1 MCFAVRNFREPCGCK
16 NARYFYLSLTEI
28 CAQAFSGQHK
38 PLADTK
44 SALTPAFHSGRPE
57 REDLGLFSVDLPR
70 SVGQGVSA
78 SKKHRRDQVEEN
90 NGVGRAPLISFGQDH
105 DVHKLRISQ
114 DEFSSINMDGE
125 GKDSYH
131 TEFESAY
138 PPHSFS
144 PLDSSLGE
152 EGKRQTETLE
162 HEASLNL
169 ETSLS
174 RPEKTTRVAGPL
186 HTLLDLPGVKSS
198 VSASKASGANA
209 SIEVRSGGPKGI
221 CMKTLPMPDNS
232 LAMIAIDQ
240 CEELSSSSSS
250 HLFREAFMPLERII
264 EDPHI
269 NDAPKDGR
277 ALRKRERGQVL
288 SKLETR
294 QKEQAHETGRE
305 NRKNVATYKKR
316 DHSANGPPQA
326 SMAHPENRSTN
337 LDRLMSQFDRKT
349 SSSLSHSSS
358 SAVLECM
365 EEGTIVW
372 GGGKTQKLSR
382 SISIQTESPL
392 RCHTWSVGTQTVESL
407 AKGDTVC
414 TNANVAKPVPCAQEH
429 ESMVTNPTSSAQ
441 TTVTGEDHKTVSRTD
456 KGEKNA
462 RAAIS
467 DTDADSKARHKENFG
482 VLSHH
487 NEDKTVQFDCIQMS
501 CDQNE
506 IKSNTAEID
515 LNLEKAERDFAEKL
529 QAEESEKGRSCMEG
543 MNAKEKV
550 APDTPAAMNFAKAGA
565 SSDVND
571 QNVTGH
577 CKESLLICDGCSR
590 TDFKNIQVGFAVC
603 RIIYRIMCAR
613 SPHIELCTL
622 RLTFMARRVWQG
634 LKLHKVR
641 FCPSKQRTQDA

>member
-28 CAQAFSGQHK
+28 CAQAFSGQRK

-90 NGVGRAPLISFGQDH
+90 NGVGRAPLISFGKDH
-105 DVHKLRISQ
+105 DAHKLRISQ
-114 DEFSSINMDGE
+114 DEVSSINMDGE

-209 SIEVRSGGPKGI
+209 SIEVRSGGRKGI

-277 ALRKRERGQVL
+277 ALRKRELGQVL

-294 QKEQAHETGRE
+294 QKEQVHETGRE

-337 LDRLMSQFDRKT
+337 LDRLMSR
-349 SSSLSHSSS
+349 
-358 SAVLECM
+358 
-365 EEGTIVW
+365 

-414 TNANVAKPVPCAQEH
+414 TNAD
-429 ESMVTNPTSSAQ
+429 VTNPTSSAQ
-441 TTVTGEDHKTVSRTD
+441 TTVTGEDHKTVPRTD
-456 KGEKNA
+456 EGEKNA

-467 DTDADSKARHKENFG
+467 DTDVDSKASHKENFG

-529 QAEESEKGRSCMEG
+529 QADESEKGRSCMEG

-550 APDTPAAMNFAKAGA
+550 APDTPVTS
-565 SSDVND
+565 SSDEFCEGWSE
-571 QNVTGH
+571 QR
-577 CKESLLICDGCSR
+577 CQRSKCDR
-590 TDFKNIQVGFAVC
+590 ALQ
-603 RIIYRIMCAR
+603 RI
-613 SPHIELCTL
+613 SPD
-622 RLTFMARRVWQG
+622 M
-634 LKLHKVR
+634 
-641 FCPSKQRTQDA
+641 

>member
-131 TEFESAY
+131 TEFESAD

-144 PLDSSLGE
+144 PLDSSLSE

-277 ALRKRERGQVL
+277 ALRKRELGQVL

-294 QKEQAHETGRE
+294 QKEQVHETGRE

-337 LDRLMSQFDRKT
+337 LDRLMSR
-349 SSSLSHSSS
+349 
-358 SAVLECM
+358 
-365 EEGTIVW
+365 

-407 AKGDTVC
+407 AQGDTVC
-414 TNANVAKPVPCAQEH
+414 TNAD
-429 ESMVTNPTSSAQ
+429 VTNPTSSAQ
-441 TTVTGEDHKTVSRTD
+441 TTVTGEDHKTVPRTD
-456 KGEKNA
+456 EGEKNA

-467 DTDADSKARHKENFG
+467 DTDVDSKASHKENFG

-550 APDTPAAMNFAKAGA
+550 APDTPVTS
-565 SSDVND
+565 SSDEFCEGWSE
-571 QNVTGH
+571 QR
-577 CKESLLICDGCSR
+577 CQRSKCDR
-590 TDFKNIQVGFAVC
+590 ALQ
-603 RIIYRIMCAR
+603 RI
-613 SPHIELCTL
+613 SPD
-622 RLTFMARRVWQG
+622 M
-634 LKLHKVR
+634 
-641 FCPSKQRTQDA
+641 

>member
-90 NGVGRAPLISFGQDH
+90 NGVGRAPLISFGKDH
-105 DVHKLRISQ
+105 DAHKLRISQ
-114 DEFSSINMDGE
+114 DEVSSINMDGE

-250 HLFREAFMPLERII
+250 HLFREAFMQLERII

-269 NDAPKDGR
+269 NDVPKDGR

-365 EEGTIVW
+365 EEGTTVW

-407 AKGDTVC
+407 AQGDTVC
-414 TNANVAKPVPCAQEH
+414 TNAD
-429 ESMVTNPTSSAQ
+429 VTNPTSSAQ

-456 KGEKNA
+456 EGEKNA

-467 DTDADSKARHKENFG
+467 DTDADSKASHKENFG

-529 QAEESEKGRSCMEG
+529 QADESEKGRSCMEG

>member
-407 AKGDTVC
+407 AQGDTVC
-414 TNANVAKPVPCAQEH
+414 TNAD
-429 ESMVTNPTSSAQ
+429 VTNPTSSAQ

-456 KGEKNA
+456 EGEKNA

-467 DTDADSKARHKENFG
+467 DTDADSKASHKENFG

-529 QAEESEKGRSCMEG
+529 QADESEKGRSCMEG

-550 APDTPAAMNFAKAGA
+550 APDTPVTS
-565 SSDVND
+565 SSDEFCEGWSE
-571 QNVTGH
+571 QR
-577 CKESLLICDGCSR
+577 CQRSKCDR
-590 TDFKNIQVGFAVC
+590 ALQ
-603 RIIYRIMCAR
+603 RI
-613 SPHIELCTL
+613 SPD
-622 RLTFMARRVWQG
+622 M
-634 LKLHKVR
+634 
-641 FCPSKQRTQDA
+641 

>member
-1 MCFAVRNFREPCGCK
+1 MRNFREPCGCK

-90 NGVGRAPLISFGQDH
+90 NGVGRAPLISFGKDH
-105 DVHKLRISQ
+105 DAHKLRISQ
-114 DEFSSINMDGE
+114 DEVSSINMDGE

-294 QKEQAHETGRE
+294 QREQAHETGRE

-337 LDRLMSQFDRKT
+337 LDRLMSR
-349 SSSLSHSSS
+349 
-358 SAVLECM
+358 
-365 EEGTIVW
+365 

-407 AKGDTVC
+407 AQGDTVC
-414 TNANVAKPVPCAQEH
+414 TNAD
-429 ESMVTNPTSSAQ
+429 VTNPTSSAQ
-441 TTVTGEDHKTVSRTD
+441 TTVTGEDHKTVPRTD
-456 KGEKNA
+456 EGEKNA

-467 DTDADSKARHKENFG
+467 DTDVDSKASHKENFG

-529 QAEESEKGRSCMEG
+529 QADESEKGRSCMEG

-550 APDTPAAMNFAKAGA
+550 APDTPVTS
-565 SSDVND
+565 SSDEFCEGWSE
-571 QNVTGH
+571 QR
-577 CKESLLICDGCSR
+577 C
-590 TDFKNIQVGFAVC
+590 Q
-603 RIIYRIMCAR
+603 R
-613 SPHIELCTL
+613 SKRDRAL
-622 RLTFMARRVWQG
+622 
-634 LKLHKVR
+634 
-641 FCPSKQRTQDA
+641 QRDSPDM

>member
-90 NGVGRAPLISFGQDH
+90 NGVGRAPLISFGKDH
-105 DVHKLRISQ
+105 DAHKLRISQ
-114 DEFSSINMDGE
+114 DEVSSINMDGE

-277 ALRKRERGQVL
+277 ALRKRELGQVL

-294 QKEQAHETGRE
+294 QKEQVHETGRE

-349 SSSLSHSSS
+349 SSSFSHSSS

-407 AKGDTVC
+407 AQGDTVC
-414 TNANVAKPVPCAQEH
+414 TNAD
-429 ESMVTNPTSSAQ
+429 VTNPTSSAQ
-441 TTVTGEDHKTVSRTD
+441 TTVTGEDHKTVPRTD
-456 KGEKNA
+456 EGEKNA

-467 DTDADSKARHKENFG
+467 DTDADSKASHKENFG

-529 QAEESEKGRSCMEG
+529 QADESEKGRSCMEG

-550 APDTPAAMNFAKAGA
+550 APDTPVTS
-565 SSDVND
+565 SSDEFCEGWSE
-571 QNVTGH
+571 QR
-577 CKESLLICDGCSR
+577 CQRSKCDR
-590 TDFKNIQVGFAVC
+590 ALQ
-603 RIIYRIMCAR
+603 RI
-613 SPHIELCTL
+613 SPD
-622 RLTFMARRVWQG
+622 M
-634 LKLHKVR
+634 
-641 FCPSKQRTQDA
+641 

>member
-16 NARYFYLSLTEI
+16 NARYFYLSLTET
-28 CAQAFSGQHK
+28 CAQAFSGQRK

-44 SALTPAFHSGRPE
+44 FALTPAFHSGRPE

-90 NGVGRAPLISFGQDH
+90 NGVGRAPLISFDKDH
-105 DVHKLRISQ
+105 DAHKLQISQ
-114 DEFSSINMDGE
+114 DEVSSINMDGE

-131 TEFESAY
+131 PEFESAD
-138 PPHSFS
+138 PDLLDAETARHEKAAAISVSESVLQPNSNPHSFS
-144 PLDSSLGE
+144 PLHSSLSE

-174 RPEKTTRVAGPL
+174 RPEKTTRVAGRL

-209 SIEVRSGGPKGI
+209 SIEVKSGGPKGI
-221 CMKTLPMPDNS
+221 CMKTLPKPQNS
-232 LAMIAIDQ
+232 LSIIAIDQ

-250 HLFREAFMPLERII
+250 HLFREAFMELERII

-269 NDAPKDGR
+269 NDVPKDGR

-294 QKEQAHETGRE
+294 QKEQVHETGRE

-316 DHSANGPPQA
+316 
-326 SMAHPENRSTN
+326 
-337 LDRLMSQFDRKT
+337 
-349 SSSLSHSSS
+349 LSHSSS

-365 EEGTIVW
+365 EEGTTVW

-392 RCHTWSVGTQTVESL
+392 RCQTLSVGTQTVESL

-441 TTVTGEDHKTVSRTD
+441 TTVTGEDHKTVSQTD
-456 KGEKNA
+456 EGEKNA

-467 DTDADSKARHKENFG
+467 DTDADSKASHKENFG

-487 NEDKTVQFDCIQMS
+487 NEDAD
-501 CDQNE
+501 
-506 IKSNTAEID
+506 
-515 LNLEKAERDFAEKL
+515 KL
-529 QAEESEKGRSCMEG
+529 QAEESEKGGRCMEG

-550 APDTPAAMNFAKAGA
+550 APDTTAAMNFAKAGA

-577 CKESLLICDGCSR
+577 CKEILLICDGCSR
-590 TDFKNIQVGFAVC
+590 TDFKNVQVGFAVC
-603 RIIYRIMCAR
+603 RIMYRIMCAR
-613 SPHIELCTL
+613 SPHTELCTL

>member
-90 NGVGRAPLISFGQDH
+90 NGVGRAPLISFGKDH
-105 DVHKLRISQ
+105 DAHKLRISQ
-114 DEFSSINMDGE
+114 DEVSSINMDGE

-131 TEFESAY
+131 TEFESAD

-144 PLDSSLGE
+144 PLDSSLSE

-294 QKEQAHETGRE
+294 QKEQVHETGRE

-414 TNANVAKPVPCAQEH
+414 TNAD
-429 ESMVTNPTSSAQ
+429 VTNPTSSAQ
-441 TTVTGEDHKTVSRTD
+441 TTVTGEDHKTVPRTD
-456 KGEKNA
+456 EGEKNA

-467 DTDADSKARHKENFG
+467 DTDADSKASHKENFG

-529 QAEESEKGRSCMEG
+529 QADESEKGRSCMEG

-550 APDTPAAMNFAKAGA
+550 APDTPVTS
-565 SSDVND
+565 SSDEFCEGWSE
-571 QNVTGH
+571 QR
-577 CKESLLICDGCSR
+577 CQRSKCDR
-590 TDFKNIQVGFAVC
+590 ALQ
-603 RIIYRIMCAR
+603 RI
-613 SPHIELCTL
+613 SPD
-622 RLTFMARRVWQG
+622 M
-634 LKLHKVR
+634 
-641 FCPSKQRTQDA
+641 

>member
-90 NGVGRAPLISFGQDH
+90 NGVGRAPLISFGKDH
-105 DVHKLRISQ
+105 DAHKLRISQ
-114 DEFSSINMDGE
+114 DEVSSINMDGE
-125 GKDSYH
+125 CKDSYH

-294 QKEQAHETGRE
+294 QKEQVHETGRE

-407 AKGDTVC
+407 AQGDTVC
-414 TNANVAKPVPCAQEH
+414 TNAD
-429 ESMVTNPTSSAQ
+429 VTNPTSSAQ

-467 DTDADSKARHKENFG
+467 DTDVDSKASHKENFG

-529 QAEESEKGRSCMEG
+529 QADESEKGRSCMEG

-550 APDTPAAMNFAKAGA
+550 APDTPVTS
-565 SSDVND
+565 SSDEFCEGWSE
-571 QNVTGH
+571 QR
-577 CKESLLICDGCSR
+577 CQRSKCDR
-590 TDFKNIQVGFAVC
+590 ALQ
-603 RIIYRIMCAR
+603 RI
-613 SPHIELCTL
+613 SPD
-622 RLTFMARRVWQG
+622 M
-634 LKLHKVR
+634 
-641 FCPSKQRTQDA
+641 

>member
-90 NGVGRAPLISFGQDH
+90 NGVGRAPLISFGKDH
-105 DVHKLRISQ
+105 DAHKLRISQ
-114 DEFSSINMDGE
+114 DEVSSINMDGE

-294 QKEQAHETGRE
+294 QKEQVHETGRE

-414 TNANVAKPVPCAQEH
+414 TNANV
-429 ESMVTNPTSSAQ
+429 TNPTSSAQ

-456 KGEKNA
+456 EGEKNA

-467 DTDADSKARHKENFG
+467 DTDADSKASHKENFG

-529 QAEESEKGRSCMEG
+529 QADESEKGRSCMEG

-550 APDTPAAMNFAKAGA
+550 APDTPVTS
-565 SSDVND
+565 SSDEFCEGWSE
-571 QNVTGH
+571 QR
-577 CKESLLICDGCSR
+577 CQRSKCDR
-590 TDFKNIQVGFAVC
+590 ALQ
-603 RIIYRIMCAR
+603 RI
-613 SPHIELCTL
+613 SPD
-622 RLTFMARRVWQG
+622 M
-634 LKLHKVR
+634 
-641 FCPSKQRTQDA
+641 

>member
-294 QKEQAHETGRE
+294 QKEQVHETGRE

-337 LDRLMSQFDRKT
+337 LDRLMSR
-349 SSSLSHSSS
+349 
-358 SAVLECM
+358 
-365 EEGTIVW
+365 

-407 AKGDTVC
+407 AQGDTVC
-414 TNANVAKPVPCAQEH
+414 TNAD
-429 ESMVTNPTSSAQ
+429 VTNPTSSAQ
-441 TTVTGEDHKTVSRTD
+441 TTVTGEDHKTVPRTD
-456 KGEKNA
+456 EGEKNA

-467 DTDADSKARHKENFG
+467 DTDVDSKASHKENFG

-550 APDTPAAMNFAKAGA
+550 APDTPVTS
-565 SSDVND
+565 SSDEFCEGWSE
-571 QNVTGH
+571 QR
-577 CKESLLICDGCSR
+577 CQRSKCDR
-590 TDFKNIQVGFAVC
+590 ALQ
-603 RIIYRIMCAR
+603 RI
-613 SPHIELCTL
+613 SPD
-622 RLTFMARRVWQG
+622 M
-634 LKLHKVR
+634 
-641 FCPSKQRTQDA
+641 

>member
-28 CAQAFSGQHK
+28 CAQAFSGQRK

-90 NGVGRAPLISFGQDH
+90 NGVGRAPLISFGKDH
-105 DVHKLRISQ
+105 DAHKLRISQ
-114 DEFSSINMDGE
+114 DEVSSINMDGE

-294 QKEQAHETGRE
+294 QKEQVHETGRE

-337 LDRLMSQFDRKT
+337 LDRLMSR
-349 SSSLSHSSS
+349 
-358 SAVLECM
+358 
-365 EEGTIVW
+365 

-414 TNANVAKPVPCAQEH
+414 TNAD
-429 ESMVTNPTSSAQ
+429 VTNPTSSAQ

-467 DTDADSKARHKENFG
+467 DTDVDSKASHKENFG

-529 QAEESEKGRSCMEG
+529 QADESEKGRSCMEG

-550 APDTPAAMNFAKAGA
+550 APDTPVTS
-565 SSDVND
+565 SSDEFCEGWSE
-571 QNVTGH
+571 QR
-577 CKESLLICDGCSR
+577 CQRSKCDR
-590 TDFKNIQVGFAVC
+590 ALQ
-603 RIIYRIMCAR
+603 RI
-613 SPHIELCTL
+613 SPD
-622 RLTFMARRVWQG
+622 M
-634 LKLHKVR
+634 
-641 FCPSKQRTQDA
+641 

>member
-28 CAQAFSGQHK
+28 CAQAFSGQRK

-90 NGVGRAPLISFGQDH
+90 NGVGRAPLISFGKDH
-105 DVHKLRISQ
+105 DAHKLRISQ
-114 DEFSSINMDGE
+114 DEVSSINMDGE

-131 TEFESAY
+131 TEFESAD

-144 PLDSSLGE
+144 PLDSSLSE

-250 HLFREAFMPLERII
+250 HLFREAFMQLERII

-294 QKEQAHETGRE
+294 QKEQVHETGRE

-414 TNANVAKPVPCAQEH
+414 TNAD
-429 ESMVTNPTSSAQ
+429 VTNPTSSAQ
-441 TTVTGEDHKTVSRTD
+441 TTVTGEDHKTVPRTD
-456 KGEKNA
+456 EGEKNA

-467 DTDADSKARHKENFG
+467 DTDVDSKASHKENFG

-529 QAEESEKGRSCMEG
+529 QADESEKGRSCMEG

-550 APDTPAAMNFAKAGA
+550 APDTPVTS
-565 SSDVND
+565 SSDEFCEGWSE
-571 QNVTGH
+571 QR
-577 CKESLLICDGCSR
+577 CQRSKCDR
-590 TDFKNIQVGFAVC
+590 ALQ
-603 RIIYRIMCAR
+603 RI
-613 SPHIELCTL
+613 SPD
-622 RLTFMARRVWQG
+622 M
-634 LKLHKVR
+634 
-641 FCPSKQRTQDA
+641 

>member
-16 NARYFYLSLTEI
+16 NARYFYLSLTET
-28 CAQAFSGQHK
+28 CAQAFSGQRK

-277 ALRKRERGQVL
+277 ALRKRELGQVL

-294 QKEQAHETGRE
+294 QKEQVHETGRE

-407 AKGDTVC
+407 AQGDTVC
-414 TNANVAKPVPCAQEH
+414 TNAD
-429 ESMVTNPTSSAQ
+429 VTNPTSSAQ

-529 QAEESEKGRSCMEG
+529 QADESEKGRSCMEG

-550 APDTPAAMNFAKAGA
+550 APDTPVTS
-565 SSDVND
+565 SSDEFCEGWSE
-571 QNVTGH
+571 QR
-577 CKESLLICDGCSR
+577 CQRSKCDR
-590 TDFKNIQVGFAVC
+590 ALQ
-603 RIIYRIMCAR
+603 RI
-613 SPHIELCTL
+613 SPD
-622 RLTFMARRVWQG
+622 M
-634 LKLHKVR
+634 
-641 FCPSKQRTQDA
+641 